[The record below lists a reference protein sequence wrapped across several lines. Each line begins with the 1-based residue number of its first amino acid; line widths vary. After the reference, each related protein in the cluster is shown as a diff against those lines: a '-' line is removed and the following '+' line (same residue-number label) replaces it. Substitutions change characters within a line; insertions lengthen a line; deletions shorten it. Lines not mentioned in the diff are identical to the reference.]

1 MTKIVY
7 SASFG
12 GFSIS
17 KEAVIRGREITGD
30 PKWGGVLEGEA
41 YPDGTVC
48 TRLGFNTY
56 GRDISRTDPVL
67 VQLITE
73 LDHAVN
79 GSFANLRIADLPKGT
94 KYRIDE
100 YDGRESVMAV
110 DDYKW
115 KTA

>member
-7 SASFG
+7 NACFG

-17 KEAVIRGREITGD
+17 KEAVVRGREITGD
-30 PKWGGVLEGEA
+30 PKWGGVIEGEA
-41 YPDGTVC
+41 YPD
-48 TRLGFNTY
+48 

-94 KYRIDE
+94 KYRIDK

-110 DDYKW
+110 DDYEW
-115 KTA
+115 ETA